1 MGFPLFEAW
10 DSGFYSKIGR
20 DSGLKARA
28 GGGIPKIILRITGLL
43 EILCQDYGIEKPYWG
58 SSVWRAK
65 FIFLKIF
72 HDESRGK
79 KEVPL
84 DSCLAFAEDQPL
96 CRQDVFLASAF
107 HPVTDAGVIHTFVLS

>member
-1 MGFPLFEAW
+1 MFTATLHVQRE
-10 DSGFYSKIGR
+10 
-20 DSGLKARA
+20 
-28 GGGIPKIILRITGLL
+28 
-43 EILCQDYGIEKPYWG
+43 
-58 SSVWRAK
+58 K

-72 HDESRGK
+72 HDESKEK

-107 HPVTDAGVIHTFVLS
+107 HPVTDTGVTYIRIIMI